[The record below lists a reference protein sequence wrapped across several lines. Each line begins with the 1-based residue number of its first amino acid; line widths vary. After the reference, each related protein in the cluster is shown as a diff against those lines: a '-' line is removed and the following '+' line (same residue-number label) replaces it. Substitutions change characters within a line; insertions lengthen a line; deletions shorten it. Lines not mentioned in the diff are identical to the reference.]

1 MARRMSRGRQ
11 KIEKEGDRYATFSKR
26 HVWLFKK
33 ASELCTLCDVDIG
46 IIILSPTEK
55 PFSFFHPT
63 IEFVVNRYYHKE
75 SSNNSSDIFET
86 YVRSKVNALNETLDD
101 ISERIEFEKKLE
113 EHLNEIEQKHTVK
126 DCCAASVGDEIRSI
140 LRNDCWMPLVPLK
153 AANSF

>member
-1 MARRMSRGRQ
+1 MSRGRQ

-126 DCCAASVGDEIRSI
+126 GWWEAPVQE
-140 LRNDCWMPLVPLK
+140 LNKLK
-153 AANSF
+153 NKCNN